1 MDNLKWEGDNFDISW
16 FLYWV
21 KQVIFI
27 SIHTWYHNIPLYPWS
42 QFYKQT
48 NCLNQPFLAGPLSGL
63 FRQVWLYMAYRRL
76 YNYVGVTF
84 KAARDFGLRLGR
96 TLLLV
101 WKQQQKESRNGKCE
115 CDFQTLL

>member
-1 MDNLKWEGDNFDISW
+1 MICFSILDIIE
-16 FLYWV
+16 FL
-21 KQVIFI
+21 
-27 SIHTWYHNIPLYPWS
+27 
-42 QFYKQT
+42 YKQT
-48 NCLNQPFLAGPLSGL
+48 NCLNQPLLAGPLSGL

>member
-1 MDNLKWEGDNFDISW
+1 
-16 FLYWV
+16 
-21 KQVIFI
+21 
-27 SIHTWYHNIPLYPWS
+27 
-42 QFYKQT
+42 
-48 NCLNQPFLAGPLSGL
+48 
-63 FRQVWLYMAYRRL
+63 MAYRRL